1 MSAKFA
7 SFGLTMS
14 DGNTQQ
20 AGLHHCDQQHQLPQE
35 IKQIETIF
43 NSEDNNIHSIRFY
56 ARTLKDD
63 GEVVVLG

>member
-20 AGLHHCDQQHQLPQE
+20 AGLHHCDQRHQLPQE